1 MASKIQSYDFYV
13 AIKPYKIE
21 GHEDEFNELSVYVS
35 YDNRQKHFY
44 VSLHAGWGNGSMHG
58 CILYGGQG
66 WLTDTQWVAVKD
78 APKNSQKTI
87 NEMGAA
93 MEMAKELIGCLFDNR
108 DYDKLEHAVK
118 MIALHGYTEDFR
130 RTAEEYINAHK
141 TIDTTADAGKEDHRV
156 KTLREAKAKRS
167 DSIVLFRFGDFYEAY
182 EEDAKECANI
192 LGIAI
197 NKCDVTGLP
206 MAGFPHH
213 ALDQYLPMLIRAG
226 KKVSIC
232 DYDSQNQNENK
243 PETSNLKPETNEKE
257 DKDMRLNMNAN
268 ESGNVQNN
276 AQVNNPAPATTQK
289 PISTIEDAVFET
301 VEEVEPT
308 AAADGAES
316 KVKGQRSKANGQ
328 TSDIKP
334 QTSKAKPETL
344 SPVRLI
350 TYTTKNGETAPRIV
364 GFSGEDDPRW
374 KPMYDEKIALAE
386 AYKKAKKQG
395 KKAGYTFSPFGA
407 GVYTNYDTREK
418 SYYMAFGVKYAD
430 VAAEL
435 CAAYNTT
442 DRAAWAKAEANV
454 RALKDSISET
464 FKAEREARKAE
475 RKAKAE
481 GRRMKDEGEVYTK
494 AELAKWLHMLNEG
507 TDAEKAKAAKFFSDL
522 AKAA

>member
-66 WLTDTQWVAVKD
+66 WLTDTQFVAVKD

-93 MEMAKELIGCLFDNR
+93 LEMAKELIGCLFDNR

-141 TIDTTADAGKEDHRV
+141 TIDTTADAGKEDPRV
-156 KTLREAKAKRS
+156 KTLREAKAKRP
-167 DSIVLFRFGDFYEAY
+167 DAIVLFRFGDFYEAY

-192 LGIAI
+192 LGITLTT
-197 NKCDVTGLP
+197 CSVTKLP

-232 DYDSQNQNENK
+232 DTGNENQNENQ
-243 PETSNLKPETNEKE
+243 NKE

-276 AQVNNPAPATTQK
+276 AQVNNPNSRIVVGRVPH
-289 PISTIEDAVFET
+289 PEESTVEDAVFET
-301 VEEVEPT
+301 VEETAPSMP

-316 KVKGQRSKANGQ
+316 KVKGQKSKAE
-328 TSDIKP
+328 
-334 QTSKAKPETL
+334 PETL
-344 SPVRLI
+344 SQVRLI
-350 TYTTKNGETAPRIV
+350 TYTTKNGDTAPRIV

-407 GVYTNYDTREK
+407 GVNTNYDTREK

-475 RKAKAE
+475 RAERKAAE
-481 GRRMKDEGEVYTK
+481 TRNLKPETKVYTE

-507 TDAEKAKAAKFFSDL
+507 TDAEKAKAAKFFSDI